1 MSLSIANQPL
11 IATPQ
16 IDSSNPLP
24 FNRRSTKSLSISRSA
39 RSNIIVIRTVR
50 PTNRSIRILGDVVH
64 YVDQFIR
71 TLEQVKPLVPPRGAF
86 YPTPQGSLTLGQV
99 TVQLSEQM
107 SQVRVR
113 LNQKRTGS
121 LRILVD
127 IVERGTT
134 NRTTTNTHLE
144 AGMLCQPGK
153 TTGVLTTDSI
163 GTITPNGIGKE
174 GRIGL
179 ADVDVTLGE
188 GITEFVEGDRLVG
201 VGGGDE
207 GVLPPT
213 ERIAG
218 LGQTV
223 LGTELVDCVGD
234 FNLTVETGDGELVTI
249 TKGSGESRDLIE
261 VHGGGSIISGIHLMF
276 NC

>member
-1 MSLSIANQPL
+1 M
-11 IATPQ
+11 
-16 IDSSNPLP
+16 
-24 FNRRSTKSLSISRSA
+24 
-39 RSNIIVIRTVR
+39 R
-50 PTNRSIRILGDVVH
+50 PTNSSIRILGDVVH

-71 TLEQVKPLVPPRGAF
+71 TLEKVKPLVPPRGAF
-86 YPTPQGSLTLGQV
+86 YPPPQGSLTLGQV

-121 LRILVD
+121 LRILVN
-127 IVERGTT
+127 IVERRTA
-134 NRTTTNTHLE
+134 NQTTTNHTHLE

-153 TTGVLTTDSI
+153 TTGVLTADSI

-207 GVLPPT
+207 GILPPT

-223 LGTELVDCVGD
+223 LGTELVDGVGD

-249 TKGSGESRDLIE
+249 TEGSGEPRDLIE